1 MTARRISILVLPV
14 LAAAAA
20 GTYLG
25 VSRAARASPSR
36 TQRVVYL
43 RYNDVAVFGGVQC
56 IATAEAGYKY
66 LLCQRRPRA
75 SAPYEVGVTR
85 DGIDVYKL
93 GSPDPVYVTP
103 HK

>member
-1 MTARRISILVLPV
+1 MTARRISIVLPM
-14 LAAAAA
+14 LAAVTA

-25 VSRAARASPSR
+25 LSRAARGSPNPA
-36 TQRVVYL
+36 QRVVYM

-66 LLCQRRPRA
+66 LLCQRRPRS
-75 SAPYEVGVTR
+75 SAPYEVSVAR
-85 DGIDVYKL
+85 DSIAVYKN

>member
-1 MTARRISILVLPV
+1 MTAHRTSVVVVPL
-14 LAAAAA
+14 LAALAA

-25 VSRAARASPSR
+25 VSRVAKGSPNW
-36 TQRVVYL
+36 TQHVVHM

-85 DGIDVYKL
+85 DGIEVYKI